1 MSTIPAPLT
10 MDVWYPAKW
19 LGMNLIRILFWLAT
33 ATKPIPRS
41 DLTLNYL
48 PSTGSTP
55 QPKALRIHFPKT
67 TKPEGLPIHVHVHGS
82 GFCLP
87 TYGMD
92 DEYCRWL
99 ANAVPCVVVDVD
111 HRKPP
116 TYPAPIP
123 ANDIRDALRTTRS
136 IGAERGWDT
145 QRISIGGMSSGGCLS
160 LIEAA
165 RAGKS
170 EEPLTAVVAFYPS

>member
-1 MSTIPAPLT
+1 

-19 LGMNLIRILFWLAT
+19 LIMSLIRVIFWLVRA
-33 ATKPIPRS
+33 AKPIPRS
-41 DLTLNYL
+41 DLALSYL
-48 PSTGSTP
+48 PSTGPTS
-55 QPKALRIHFPKT
+55 QPKALRIHLPKT

-92 DEYCRWL
+92 HEYCGWL

-116 TYPAPIP
+116 THPAPIP
-123 ANDIRDALRTTRS
+123 ANDIRDALKAARR

-165 RAGKS
+165 RAGKDG
-170 EEPLTAVVAFYPS
+170 EPLAAVIAFYPS